1 MVIPAFESLIIVA
14 LTFLLA
20 GTVKGVTGLGL
31 PTVSLAL
38 LTATLGLKAA
48 MAILIVPSL
57 VTNFWQAAVGGHLP
71 AILRRTWSL
80 LLAICV
86 ATWFG
91 VGILAKANADLLA
104 GVLGFIVCLY
114 AVLGLARLE
123 PTDPGRLEPWLSP
136 LVGAVS
142 GVLNGMTGSF
152 VVPGVLYLQS
162 LGFPRDGFVQSM
174 GVLFT
179 TSTVALAFAL
189 YDRQLLSGELAVLSA
204 GAVIPALA
212 GMVLGQYVR
221 QRLSEQTFRKVFFA
235 ALLVMGVYIVARA
248 LTTPL

>member
-1 MVIPAFESLIIVA
+1 MPSFDSMIIVA
-14 LTFLLA
+14 LAFLLA

-31 PTVSLAL
+31 PSVSLAL

-48 MAILIVPSL
+48 MAILIVPSF
-57 VTNFWQAAVGGHLP
+57 VTNVWQAAVGGHLL

-80 LLAICV
+80 LLAVCV

-104 GVLGFIVCLY
+104 GVLGLVLCIY
-114 AVLGLARLE
+114 AVLGLVRIDPAS
-123 PTDPGRLEPWLSP
+123 PGRSELWLSP
-136 LVGAVS
+136 VVGAVS

-162 LGFPRDGFVQSM
+162 LGFSRDGFIQAM

-189 YDRQLLSGELAVLSA
+189 HDRHLLSGELAILSA
-204 GAVIPALA
+204 GAVGPALI
-212 GMVLGQYVR
+212 GMVTGQVVR
-221 QRLSEQTFRKVFFA
+221 RHLSEQTFRTVFFA
-235 ALLVMGVYIVARA
+235 VLLVLGAYIILRA
-248 LTTPL
+248 VQALV